1 MSAAGGMVVVRIVC
15 RCSPNHGF
23 VQGLRTIDR
32 PIALDHELWVLLY
45 EYTTPQ
51 RRIGQSCAFPDIRWL
66 GFTYCPACDLRQH
79 CGMTP
84 AFPSPR
90 VSTDRNAARIRTSA
104 NSWTRCWLPSV
115 SPRIRISGRLTN
127 APAVKRTCCAS
138 WPPCAQGSRRTSQVL
153 THAAARGSGHEP
165 LMAVSCWSV
174 VRQSNTN
181 CVCPSL

>member
-1 MSAAGGMVVVRIVC
+1 MVVVRIVC

-66 GFTYCPACDLRQH
+66 GFTYCPACDLHQH

-84 AFPSPR
+84 AFPSPSR
-90 VSTDRNAARIRTSA
+90 FDGPERRQNPHLRELVDEMLASIRIAANQDLWTPDER
-104 NSWTRCWLPSV
+104 TRCEADML
-115 SPRIRISGRLTN
+115 RIMATVRSKALEGR
-127 APAVKRTCCAS
+127 PKS
-138 WPPCAQGSRRTSQVL
+138 
-153 THAAARGSGHEP
+153 
-165 LMAVSCWSV
+165 
-174 VRQSNTN
+174 
-181 CVCPSL
+181 